1 MDFNIDYYE
10 ILGVSH
16 DASVDEIKKV
26 YHKLLRI
33 YHPDNNPTDQDHIKL
48 VNKAYEVLSNEEKRK
63 QYDLKIQNVKEDD
76 FVNPN
81 DLSEMF
87 KNNMKEKAK
96 RQVLKDILD
105 KEIQHINEL
114 LERKNQFILDAILDK
129 YEQKEYYQMTKK
141 IILEFEQ
148 EAKKFNELKLK
159 LNDEYYFSEVERV
172 DGVLF
177 FISEALKEL
186 SPDLED
192 LKINYEKLQ
201 LEKKYSYLL
210 HQKCGS
216 IDDAIY
222 EMCKFAEQIYLGE
235 ISRTEY
241 KKIYDILSLA
251 LNDEIKGCEVLLEI
265 EKQYG
270 TLDQDRNLI
279 QFISNIITHV
289 PKHIFKLDYDHLCK
303 LGKSIHSYHLDKMNY
318 EEWMNI
324 KDKKIDKIMRIIDR
338 YPNNKKSRFL
348 FEYGESLLK
357 EQLDYYEQKY
367 RCYTGDYTFGFRD
380 LYNFVPCL
388 STDSIKQL
396 RYNLKDKYE
405 QYILEYESIPSLKKK
420 TLPED
425 KKDYGICGTGKQ
437 LIYFKNMKTYG
448 DFVSRYQFWK
458 YFLNISSGSFALYV
472 LNMIREYNI
481 EHVEHLAVELLL
493 SLPIFGFLF
502 INNPLLNHWLKD
514 MKKEIEKDPYTKK
527 ILHKTK

>member
-1 MDFNIDYYE
+1 MNSNIDYYE
-10 ILGVSH
+10 ILGVPH
-16 DASVDEIKKV
+16 DASVDEIKKA

-33 YHPDNNPTDQDHIKL
+33 YHPDNNSTDQDYIKL
-48 VNKAYEVLSNEEKRK
+48 VNEAYEVLSNEEKRK
-63 QYDLKIQNVKEDD
+63 QYDLKIQNVKKDD
-76 FVNPN
+76 FVNLN

-87 KNNMKEKAK
+87 KNNMREKAK

-105 KEIQHINEL
+105 KEIGHINEL
-114 LERKNQFILDAILDK
+114 LERKNQFIFDAILDK
-129 YEQKEYYQMTKK
+129 YEQKEYYQVTKK

-148 EAKKFNELKLK
+148 EAKKFNELKVK
-159 LNDEYYFSEVERV
+159 LTDEYYFSEVERV

-192 LKINYEKLQ
+192 LKIDYDKLQ

-270 TLDQDRNLI
+270 TLDQDRNLV

-289 PKHIFKLDYDHLCK
+289 PKHIFKLDYDHLFK

-318 EEWMNI
+318 EEWVNV
-324 KDKKIDKIMRIIDR
+324 KNKKIDKIMAIIDR
-338 YPNNKKSRFL
+338 YPNNKKSIFL

-357 EQLDYYEQKY
+357 EQLNYYEQKY

-388 STDSIKQL
+388 STDSIQELK
-396 RYNLKDKYE
+396 YNLKDKYE
-405 QYILEYESIPSLKKK
+405 QYILEYGSIPFLKKRPLQYDQK
-420 TLPED
+420 Y
-425 KKDYGICGTGKQ
+425 YGTDNTRKQ
-437 LIYFKNMKTYG
+437 LFYFRNMETYG
-448 DFVSRYQFWK
+448 DFVSRYHFWK
-458 YFLNISSGSFALYV
+458 YFLSISSGSFALYV
-472 LNMIREYNI
+472 LNIIREYNI
-481 EHVEHLAVELLL
+481 EHLEHCAYEILLAF
-493 SLPIFGFLF
+493 PIFGLLF
-502 INNPLLNHWLKD
+502 INNSTLLTWLKD
-514 MKKEIEKDPYTKK
+514 MKKEIEKDPYAKK